1 MYQSHIAE
9 AALDRAPSLARA
21 HATLVP
27 LTAGLDVRF
36 VAAGNALARAYAIVE
51 ALIAAL
57 GRVTNALDR
66 EAADAAG
73 ANLRATADRLERL
86 PEIQA
91 ARAHGI
97 GEIRDAGAALRKE
110 VAQITRTLQ
119 FLRVCGLNIHVVS
132 AGSREFA
139 GFADQVVERLQ
150 VGESEINRIAAEI
163 DALLRGI
170 GDTGEVDRQLADE
183 CARVIPHV
191 PRQLAEDAQALQRHQ
206 AEVGARAQ
214 RVARIASDV
223 RARMATAI
231 GALQIGDITRQRL
244 EHIAEGLR
252 LVQERVPDE
261 PAAIAASPLAGHAV
275 ALLAAQAAD
284 TLEVFRQ
291 EARLLAESLGEIGP
305 GAATLLNLKEE
316 AGQDGDETSFFHK
329 LAASVAEVDAVTQR
343 LREADAR
350 SHKLSAATSATA
362 ESLGQRLRIV
372 HKVTSDV
379 HQMAWNTD
387 LRSFR
392 MGQAGSGLAVIASE
406 TRKFSDQLAAV
417 SAAIGSNFARLTTA
431 AAAIRE
437 TDGGGGA
444 EGADAGETL
453 ADSLACISGAGKRMR
468 EGLAGLGGEAA
479 RIVEIVRETTASVD
493 CESEVGA
500 ALEDAVADL
509 TALGQPAPALE
520 DEVAAELAVLLD
532 RIAATYTM
540 AREREVHRRLV
551 SAAADSCVPAE
562 PVLDDADDDGLF

>member
-9 AALDRAPSLARA
+9 APLDSAPSLARA
-21 HATLVP
+21 HATLTP
-27 LTAGLDVRF
+27 IAAGLDARF

-51 ALIAAL
+51 QLIAAL

-66 EAADAAG
+66 DAADAAV

-163 DALLRGI
+163 DALLKGI
-170 GDTGEVDRQLADE
+170 GDTGQVDRALAEE

-191 PRQLAEDAQALQRHQ
+191 PRQLAEDAQALQAHQ
-206 AEVGARAQ
+206 AEVAARAA
-214 RVARIASDV
+214 RVAQIAHDV

-252 LVQERVPDE
+252 LVEEQIPDD
-261 PAAIAASPLAGHAV
+261 PAAIAASPIAGHVV
-275 ALLAAQAAD
+275 ALLAAQASD
-284 TLEVFRQ
+284 TLETFRH
-291 EARLLAESLGEIGP
+291 EARLLAESLAEIGP
-305 GAATLLNLKEE
+305 GAAALLNLK
-316 AGQDGDETSFFHK
+316 DGDAGRDDETGFFHK

-362 ESLGQRLRIV
+362 DSLGQRLRTV

-406 TRKFSDQLAAV
+406 TRKFSDQLATV
-417 SAAIGSNFARLTTA
+417 SAAIGSNFARLTQA

-437 TDGGGGA
+437 TDGGEA
-444 EGADAGETL
+444 AGADDASEALTE
-453 ADSLACISGAGKRMR
+453 SLACISGAGKRMR
-468 EGLAGLGGEAA
+468 EGLAGLGGEAT
-479 RIVEIVRETTASVD
+479 RIVEMVRETTASVD
-493 CESEVGA
+493 CESEVGD
-500 ALEDAVADL
+500 ALEDAVSDL
-509 TALGQPAPALE
+509 AGLGRPLLDLALGE
-520 DEVAAELAVLLD
+520 ELTMLLD

-540 AREREVHRRLV
+540 SREREIHRRFMAV
-551 SAAADSCVPAE
+551 GSTGASSNCVTSADE
-562 PVLDDADDDGLF
+562 DDGLF

>member
-1 MYQSHIAE
+1 MYQSDIAE
-9 AALDRAPSLARA
+9 AALDRAPSLTRA

-27 LTAGLDVRF
+27 LAAGLDARF
-36 VAAGNALARAYAIVE
+36 VAAGNALARAYALVE

-66 EAADAAG
+66 EAADAAV

-86 PEIQA
+86 PEIQGVR
-91 ARAHGI
+91 ARGI

-163 DALLRGI
+163 DTLLRGI
-170 GDTGEVDRQLADE
+170 GDTGEVDRQLATE

-191 PRQLAEDAQALQRHQ
+191 PRQLAEDAEALQRHQ
-206 AEVGARAQ
+206 REVAARAE
-214 RVARIASDV
+214 RVAHIANGV

-244 EHIAEGLR
+244 EHIAEGVR
-252 LVQERVPDE
+252 LVQEQLPDDSVGV
-261 PAAIAASPLAGHAV
+261 AASPVAGHV
-275 ALLAAQAAD
+275 IALLAAQAAD
-284 TLEVFRQ
+284 TLETFRQ
-291 EARLLAESLGEIGP
+291 EARLLAASLGEIGP
-305 GAATLLNLKEE
+305 GAAALLNLKEGEAEDGEE
-316 AGQDGDETSFFHK
+316 AGFFHK
-329 LAASVAEVDAVTQR
+329 LAASVADVDAVTQR

-350 SHKLSAATSATA
+350 SHELSVTTSATA
-362 ESLGQRLRIV
+362 ESLGQRLRVV

-406 TRKFSDQLAAV
+406 TRKFSDQLATV
-417 SAAIGSNFARLTTA
+417 STAIGSNFARLTTA

-437 TDGGGGA
+437 TDGA

-453 ADSLACISGAGKRMR
+453 TASFACISGAGKRMR
-468 EGLAGLGGEAA
+468 EGLAGLGGEAV
-479 RIVEIVRETTASVD
+479 RIVEMVRETTASVD

-509 TALGQPAPALE
+509 TALGRPVSAPE
-520 DEVAAELAVLLD
+520 GEAATELAVLLD

-551 SAAADSCVPAE
+551 LPGAGSLAPAE
-562 PVLDDADDDGLF
+562 PARDEPEDDGLF